1 VPFQDRA
8 WHAGRSIFEGKL
20 ECNDYS
26 IGIELEGTDD
36 DPYTPEQYQS
46 LIEITRS
53 LMTAYPLITPDR
65 IVGHDHVAPERKT
78 DPGPAFDWA
87 YFLDHLTVMRP
98 TNDGEEIS

>member
-46 LIEITRS
+46 LIEITRAPDDGLS
-53 LMTAYPLITPDR
+53 LDY
-65 IVGHDHVAPERKT
+65 
-78 DPGPAFDWA
+78 PGP
-87 YFLDHLTVMRP
+87 YRR
-98 TNDGEEIS
+98 S